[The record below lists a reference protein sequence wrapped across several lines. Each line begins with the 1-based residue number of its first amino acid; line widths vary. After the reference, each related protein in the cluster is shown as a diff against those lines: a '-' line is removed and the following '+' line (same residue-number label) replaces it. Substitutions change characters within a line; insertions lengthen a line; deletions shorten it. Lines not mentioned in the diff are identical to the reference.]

1 MVEGSSRLFSHKDL
15 FFKRIEFPF
24 RICRM
29 NLRQQPG
36 VRGLSCWPKAGVGTA
51 SNPGFPTGVYFG
63 NASDFPRISRP
74 SVRIQSPKWKFSFIN
89 FFRLTPWAS
98 SQKENSLPAEKAES
112 KTSSSPKK
120 WGHLRYRKR
129 WWLYFEWTETPAGW
143 PGYLCQRCR
152 GLLKDRFEAK
162 KTHFLKFRL
171 NSPLGEYI

>member
-1 MVEGSSRLFSHKDL
+1 M
-15 FFKRIEFPF
+15 FPS

-36 VRGLSCWPKAGVGTA
+36 VRVLACLVDPKLVLELLLILAFQLEFTLAMRVTF
-51 SNPGFPTGVYFG
+51 PGFRGL
-63 NASDFPRISRP
+63 RC
-74 SVRIQSPKWKFSFIN
+74 SPKLKFSFIS